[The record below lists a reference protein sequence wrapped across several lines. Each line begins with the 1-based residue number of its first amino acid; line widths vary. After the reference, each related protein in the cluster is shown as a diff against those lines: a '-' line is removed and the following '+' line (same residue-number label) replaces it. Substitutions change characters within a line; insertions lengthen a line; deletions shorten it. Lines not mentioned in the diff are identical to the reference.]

1 MPIALDKNQ
10 RKSALKKSVLDKA
23 LEKDYHGIKNEW
35 GNNNELRIGLQVGV
49 IQGVLKGFVDDG
61 R

>member
-23 LEKDYHGIKNEW
+23 MEKDYNGIKNEW

-49 IQGVLKGFVDDG
+49 IQGGLKGLIDD
-61 R
+61 

>member
-23 LEKDYHGIKNEW
+23 LEKNYSGVKNEW
-35 GNNNELRIGLQVGV
+35 GKNNELRVGLQVG
-49 IQGVLKGFVDDG
+49 IIRGGLKGIHG
-61 R
+61 